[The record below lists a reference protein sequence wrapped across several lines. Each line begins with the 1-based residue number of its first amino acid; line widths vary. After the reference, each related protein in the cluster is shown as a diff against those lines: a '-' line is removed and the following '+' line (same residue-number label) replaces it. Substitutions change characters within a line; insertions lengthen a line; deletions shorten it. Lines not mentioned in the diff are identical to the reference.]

1 MGATRRAG
9 RALAVIV
16 YLVGT
21 AGHPNYGDELITST
35 WLRFYAKRLPRAQV
49 WLDTPRPGQTAVL
62 HHGLHPHLTCVD
74 TLYHACWNAA
84 SESVDDAV
92 AIGREVVANPGRLP
106 REVSGLEVL
115 QQADLVHVLG
125 GGYINALWPRHIA
138 LLAAAVATAERRGTR
153 LALTGAGLTPA
164 AAGGPAVLSDLLS
177 RFDVVDVRDVPSLEL
192 LAGNDAVTCSG
203 DDALLG
209 LGSLRRRREPL
220 ARTLLCL
227 QEDLLEVSV
236 DDLAAYV
243 LASLTAW
250 GVDQEPVTLV
260 ECLPPNDLHIAPLLA
275 DGLPTLQVLPFDRLW
290 REGFPSHPSHRW
302 ISTRFHPHLVAAATG
317 AWGVALETGSPYYET
332 KHASLLALGTRWA
345 RAHPSDPP
353 VPLPRSD
360 PAPFAGQLPSL
371 THHKRAVAES
381 VAALV
386 RSPRWAR
393 LRRGVAT
400 APGSAAARPAPPTGA
415 APG

>member
-1 MGATRRAG
+1 M
-9 RALAVIV
+9 II

-35 WLRFYAKRLPRAQV
+35 WLRFYARHLPRAQV

-62 HHGLHPHLTCVD
+62 HHGLHPRLTCVD
-74 TLYHACWNAA
+74 TLFHACWNAA
-84 SESVDDAV
+84 SDSVDDAV
-92 AIGREVVANPGRLP
+92 AIGREVVAHPGRLP
-106 REVSGLEVL
+106 REVSGLDVL
-115 QQADLVHVLG
+115 RHADLVHVLG
-125 GGYINALWPRHIA
+125 GGYINALWPRHLA
-138 LLAAAVATAERRGTR
+138 LVAAAVATAERHGTR
-153 LALTGAGLTPA
+153 LALTGAGLTPPPPGA
-164 AAGGPAVLSDLLS
+164 QPVLSDLLAA
-177 RFDVVDVRDVPSLEL
+177 FDVVDVRDRPSLEL
-192 LAGNDAVTCSG
+192 LTSRATVTCTG

-209 LGSLRRRREPL
+209 LGSLPARREPV

-227 QEDLLEVSV
+227 QEDLLEVTV

-260 ECLPPNDLHIAPLLA
+260 ECLPPNDLHVAPLLA
-275 DGLPTLQVLPFDRLW
+275 DALPRLEVLPFDRLW
-290 REGFPSHPSHRW
+290 REGFPTHPSHRW
-302 ISTRFHPHLVAAATG
+302 ISTRFHPHLVAAAAG

-332 KHASLLALGTRWA
+332 KHASLTALGTGWT

-353 VPLPRSD
+353 VHPPVSV
-360 PAPFAGQLPSL
+360 PVPFGGELPSL
-371 THHKRAVAES
+371 AHEKRRVAES

-386 RSPRWAR
+386 SPSRWSR
-393 LRRGVAT
+393 LRRGAGRT
-400 APGSAAARPAPPTGA
+400 RGSTAARPARPSGV